1 MSPNNTQL
9 DEENEIQSDT
19 SPELVDDFEQDE
31 EMSDIIFVSTSME
44 FATHRPIRIIVHE
57 NNSKKMQET
66 KNWVCSILIKYFIDL
81 GTCVSNDCSNVLHFQ
96 FTNS

>member
-1 MSPNNTQL
+1 MKELPIPLLKPIDENVRCDTPPMSPNNTQL

-66 KNWVCSILIKYFIDL
+66 KN
-81 GTCVSNDCSNVLHFQ
+81 
-96 FTNS
+96 